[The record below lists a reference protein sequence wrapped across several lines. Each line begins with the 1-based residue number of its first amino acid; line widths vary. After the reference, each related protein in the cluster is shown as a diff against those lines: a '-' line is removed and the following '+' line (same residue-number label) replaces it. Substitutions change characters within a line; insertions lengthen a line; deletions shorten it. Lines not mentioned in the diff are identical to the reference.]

1 MNNSTVA
8 IICVALI
15 ATPAGYAVERLYH
28 ERTAS
33 AEDPVPVAAP
43 DPSLY
48 EPDRVFAGEHWKR
61 QQQQRLG
68 DTTYKPGRV

>member
-1 MNNSTVA
+1 MNNSTIA
-8 IICVALI
+8 IISVALI

-33 AEDPVPVAAP
+33 VGYPAPVTVP
-43 DPSLY
+43 DPSLGY
-48 EPDRVFAGEHWKR
+48 QPDRVFAGEHWKR
-61 QQQQRLG
+61 QQPRFG